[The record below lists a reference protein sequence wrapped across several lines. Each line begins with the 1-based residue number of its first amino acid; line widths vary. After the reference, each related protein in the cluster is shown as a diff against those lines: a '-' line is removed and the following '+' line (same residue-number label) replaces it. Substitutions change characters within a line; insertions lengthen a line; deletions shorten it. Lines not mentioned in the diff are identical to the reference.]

1 MDATLITLK
10 SHLQSYRKLDE
21 DLKELNSKS
30 LEVRRER
37 KQIENEMS
45 IILQKPEFQQYDKL
59 EIKEDGS
66 LIRIQRPGMWTKGWS
81 MSKHELIDGLEA
93 YFSKYHD
100 NPNPEDCYEFMV
112 ERQKPKMVSNEF
124 AFERTI
130 QTNPAKRNKYSM

>member
-21 DLKELNSKS
+21 ELKELNAKS

-37 KQIENEMS
+37 KQIESEMS

-66 LIRIQRPGMWTKGWS
+66 LIRIQRPGTWTKGWS
-81 MSKHELIDGLEA
+81 MSKHELMDALNL
-93 YFSKYHD
+93 YFKVD
-100 NPNPEDCYEFMV
+100 KDANAEDCYDFLV
-112 ERQKPKMVSNEF
+112 EHQKPKMVSNEF

-130 QTNPAKRNKYSM
+130 QSNPAKRNKYSM

>member
-21 DLKELNSKS
+21 DLKELNAKS

-37 KQIENEMS
+37 KQIESEMS
-45 IILQKPEFQQYDKL
+45 IILQKPEFQHYDKL

-66 LIRIQRPGMWTKGWS
+66 LIRIQRPGTWTKGWS
-81 MSKHELIDGLEA
+81 MSKHELMDALNLYFKIDKDA
-93 YFSKYHD
+93 
-100 NPNPEDCYEFMV
+100 NAEDCYDFLV
-112 ERQKPKMVSNEF
+112 EHQKPKMISNEF

-130 QTNPAKRNKYSM
+130 QSNPAKRNKYSM

>member
-21 DLKELNSKS
+21 DLKELNAKS

-37 KQIENEMS
+37 KQIESEMS

-66 LIRIQRPGMWTKGWS
+66 LIRIQRPGTWTKGWS
-81 MSKHELIDGLEA
+81 MSKHELMDALNLYFKIDKDA
-93 YFSKYHD
+93 
-100 NPNPEDCYEFMV
+100 NAEDCYDFLV
-112 ERQKPKMVSNEF
+112 EHQKPKMISNEF

-130 QTNPAKRNKYSM
+130 QSNPAKRNKYSM

>member
-1 MDATLITLK
+1 MDATLMTLK

-21 DLKELNSKS
+21 DLKELNAKS

-37 KQIENEMS
+37 KQIESEMS

-66 LIRIQRPGMWTKGWS
+66 LIRIQRPGTWTKGWS
-81 MSKHELIDGLEA
+81 MSKHELMDALNL
-93 YFSKYHD
+93 YFKVD
-100 NPNPEDCYEFMV
+100 KDANAEDCYDFLV
-112 ERQKPKMVSNEF
+112 EHQKPKMISNEF

-130 QTNPAKRNKYSM
+130 QSNPAKRNKYSM